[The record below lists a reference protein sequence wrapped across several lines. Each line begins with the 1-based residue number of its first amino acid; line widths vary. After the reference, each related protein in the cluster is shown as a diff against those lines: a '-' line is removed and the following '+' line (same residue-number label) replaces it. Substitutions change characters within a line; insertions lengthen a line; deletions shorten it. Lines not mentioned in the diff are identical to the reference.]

1 MASLKAA
8 TEQLPAESGAASSR
22 HRPIKV
28 VDIHLDRPLQ
38 TISGLHRFN
47 LVQAL
52 VRMHGAPL
60 GWARIP
66 IHGDRCL
73 VTAQR
78 QAIVKQLRWR
88 ILVQLVEDR
97 LRTGTLTASEAQPRR
112 VQDESLEIP
121 SVTVAVCTRDRP
133 DSLETCL
140 ASLERIE
147 SDLLEVI
154 VVDNA
159 PSSDAT
165 RRLVASR
172 GPRFRYIREDRPGL
186 DWARNRTMVEARGD
200 VIAFTDDD
208 CVVDPGWTNA
218 LALTFAESPEVSAV
232 TGLVVPYELE
242 TEAQILFEVYG
253 GFGRGFRRRWHHV
266 SPKGRAHI
274 GSGNF
279 GTGAN
284 MAFRRST
291 LEGLG
296 GFDPAL
302 DVGTVTNGGGD
313 IEMFFR
319 VLQEGDTLVY
329 EPAAIVRHRHR
340 RDYASL
346 HRQLTDHGIGFSSY
360 VTRSVLAYPNQLR
373 NFLWFTRWWLW
384 WWILRRIVRS
394 LISPAS
400 FPIELILAELKG
412 GVKGLTR
419 YRPSARQADRIKT
432 QATGPPLNPEP
443 PC

>member
-1 MASLKAA
+1 MASLNPVS
-8 TEQLPAESGAASSR
+8 EQLAYESGAASSR
-22 HRPIKV
+22 YRPIKV
-28 VDIHLDRPLQ
+28 VDIHLDRPLE
-38 TISGLHRFN
+38 TISGLHRYS

-78 QAIVKQLRWR
+78 RSIGKQLRWQMVR
-88 ILVQLVEDR
+88 HLIEDR
-97 LRTGTLTASEAQPRR
+97 LRTGTRTASEAQLGRA
-112 VQDESLEIP
+112 QDGLEMP

-140 ASLERIE
+140 TSLERIE
-147 SDLLEVI
+147 NPLLEVI

-172 GPRFRYIREDRPGL
+172 GTGFRYVREDRPGL
-186 DWARNRTMVEARGD
+186 DWARNRAIVEARGD

-208 CVVDPGWTNA
+208 CIVDPRWTNA

-291 LEGLG
+291 LEHLG

-319 VLQEGDTLVY
+319 VLQEGGTLVY
-329 EPAAIVRHRHR
+329 EPAAIVRHRHQH
-340 RDYASL
+340 DYASL
-346 HRQLTDHGIGFSSY
+346 HRQLTDHGIGFFSY
-360 VTRSVLAYPNQLR
+360 VTRSVTAYPDQLR
-373 NFLWFTRWWLW
+373 NFLWFTRWWLR

-432 QATGPPLNPEP
+432 QAAGPPPHPEP

>member
-1 MASLKAA
+1 LASLNLAS
-8 TEQLPAESGAASSR
+8 EQLALESGEAWSR
-22 HRPIKV
+22 YRPIKV
-28 VDIHLDRPLQ
+28 IDIHLDRPLE
-38 TISGLHRFN
+38 TISGLHRFS

-52 VRMHGAPL
+52 VRLHGAPL

-78 QAIVKQLRWR
+78 RAIRKQLRWQTV
-88 ILVQLVEDR
+88 LHVLEDR
-97 LRTGTLTASEAQPRR
+97 LRTGTRTASGVQLRR
-112 VQDESLEIP
+112 VPDGGLEKP

-133 DSLETCL
+133 DNLEICL
-140 ASLERIE
+140 ASMDRIE
-147 SDLLEVI
+147 NDLLEVI

-159 PSSDAT
+159 PSSEAT
-165 RRLVASR
+165 RRLVASQGR
-172 GPRFRYIREDRPGL
+172 GFRYVREDRPGL
-186 DWARNRTMVEARGD
+186 DWARNRAIVEARGD

-208 CVVDPGWTNA
+208 CVVDPEWTGA
-218 LALTFAESPEVSAV
+218 VALTFAESPEVSAV

-242 TEAQILFEVYG
+242 TEAQILFEAYG
-253 GFGRGFRRRWHHV
+253 GFGRGFRRRWHQV

-291 LEGLG
+291 LEHLG

-319 VLQEGDTLVY
+319 VLQEGGTLVY

-340 RDYASL
+340 HDYASL
-346 HRQLTDHGIGFSSY
+346 HRQLTDHGIGFFSY
-360 VTRSVLAYPNQLR
+360 LTRSMTAYPDQLR
-373 NFLWFTRWWLW
+373 NFLWFTRWWLR

-400 FPIELILAELKG
+400 FPIDLILAELKG

-419 YRPSARQADRIKT
+419 YRRSARRADRIRSG
-432 QATGPPLNPEP
+432 AMEPPPHPEP